1 MEPVRIGKRS
11 ESFRVRAVQDGK
23 PLLEGLVRTAA
34 EGPGLEH
41 DVAEAPDVPAPETLR
56 SFETIARERGLE
68 GGPGFPFW
76 NNLESR
82 PVDATRIGPD
92 RAPAPPFL
100 LDWYRFRP
108 RATFTD
114 PWVDAGRALLLID
127 TMSWPAAVQPHE
139 PNPGYT
145 APNLDVTAWFH
156 RTDPTS
162 EWLLAEHACAVAEG
176 GLMGTTAR
184 IWSPRGALLATGGA
198 QLFCVPS

>member
-1 MEPVRIGKRS
+1 VRVGKRS
-11 ESFRVRAVQDGK
+11 ESFRVRVHQDGK

-41 DVAEAPDVPAPETLR
+41 DVAEAPAVPAPEALR
-56 SFETIARERGLE
+56 SFETIARELGLE
-68 GGPGFPFW
+68 GGPSFPFW
-76 NNLESR
+76 NNLEGRPLDESR
-82 PVDATRIGPD
+82 VGV
-92 RAPAPPFL
+92 RAPAPPFVRN
-100 LDWYRFRP
+100 WYRFRP
-108 RATFTD
+108 RATFAD

-127 TMSWPAAVQPHE
+127 TMSWPAAAQPHNPE
-139 PNPGYT
+139 PRYT

-156 RTDPTS
+156 SAEPAS
-162 EWLLAEHACAVAEG
+162 EWLLAEHACPVAEG